1 MRTAAWTSAVT
12 VLDRI
17 TAVFDAFGEH
27 DEGLGVSELARHA
40 NLPKSSISR
49 IAGELVE
56 QGLLDREGDT
66 FYLGARLFEF
76 GQTVE
81 RPRRLRHFAYPVMAG
96 LRDLTSQSVQLA
108 VLDGTDVVFLAIA
121 RSEPAIR
128 PHARIGGRLPA
139 HATAVGK
146 AIMAFSPSELVEEV
160 VQGGLAPRTP
170 HTITASDSLVRELLQ
185 IRGAGVATEREEC
198 VIGRSCMA
206 SPVLAPGGEPFA
218 AISVAG
224 SSSDIGGEHLAA
236 AVRAAAAT
244 LSHRAA
250 GLGRMN

>member
-1 MRTAAWTSAVT
+1 MRSAAWTNAVS

-17 TAVFDAFGEH
+17 TAVFDAFGEY

-40 NLPKSSISR
+40 NLPKSTVSR

-56 QGLLDREGDT
+56 QGMLDREGDT

-76 GQTVE
+76 GQTVAE
-81 RPRRLRHFAYPVMAG
+81 PRKLRHFAYPVMAG

-121 RSEPAIR
+121 RSEPAMR

-139 HATAVGK
+139 HTTAVGK
-146 AIMAFSPSELVEEV
+146 AILAFSPPDVVERV
-160 VQGGLAPRTP
+160 IRGGLVARTA
-170 HTITASDSLVRELLQ
+170 HTITDADALSRELLH
-185 IRGAGVATEREEC
+185 IRGAGVAAEREEC

-206 SPVLAPGGEPFA
+206 SPVVSPGGEPFA

-224 SSSDIGGEHLAA
+224 ASADIRGDHLAA
-236 AVRAAAAT
+236 AVRAAAAS
-244 LSHRAA
+244 LSQRAA
-250 GLGRMN
+250 VVGRMG